1 MTKSELPIALKR
13 FLAWLDREG
22 STSYDPYDIWGTRY
36 SLWARRVYY
45 RSSLRGLAL
54 IAPLLVIEILCP
66 PLRRLFA
73 KKDRFA
79 TADAQLLLGYLNLH
93 RLTGNPEFLKKSR
106 QLGED
111 LLGYSIPGYSGY
123 GWGYPFD
130 WQNQRGMWPRNTPFI
145 TCTPYCYEAFCGLFE
160 TTGEDCY
167 RKIAESIATFVFTDL
182 HDTPTGTGAAAA
194 SYSPIDHSQ
203 VINATAY
210 RAWVLT
216 DAAERFGYKD
226 WQAKAEKN
234 IAFVLQSQ
242 RSDGSWFYAM
252 DGHGNYIDH
261 FHTCFVLKKLQVMN
275 RQLQREDIRE
285 AIRRGYDF
293 YRRELFFPNGLPKM
307 FALKPRTGIV
317 RHEMYDFA
325 EAITLGAL
333 LLEDIPEA
341 FRHAEEMAAVLGSRY
356 QLPDGHFV
364 TRVYSGGWR
373 HTFPFIRWPQ
383 SQLFFALTNLEIARV
398 RSSGGVGLSGPPAR
412 FAEEEASSR
421 NRQGRTNAD
430 LPRAA
435 RS

>member
-1 MTKSELPIALKR
+1 
-13 FLAWLDREG
+13 
-22 STSYDPYDIWGTRY
+22 
-36 SLWARRVYY
+36 
-45 RSSLRGLAL
+45 
-54 IAPLLVIEILCP
+54 
-66 PLRRLFA
+66 
-73 KKDRFA
+73 
-79 TADAQLLLGYLNLH
+79 
-93 RLTGNPEFLKKSR
+93 
-106 QLGED
+106 
-111 LLGYSIPGYSGY
+111 
-123 GWGYPFD
+123 
-130 WQNQRGMWPRNTPFI
+130 
-145 TCTPYCYEAFCGLFE
+145 
-160 TTGEDCY
+160 
-167 RKIAESIATFVFTDL
+167 
-182 HDTPTGTGAAAA
+182 
-194 SYSPIDHSQ
+194 
-203 VINATAY
+203 
-210 RAWVLT
+210 
-216 DAAERFGYKD
+216 
-226 WQAKAEKN
+226 
-234 IAFVLQSQ
+234 
-242 RSDGSWFYAM
+242 M